1 MTPAPLRLDRVTLA
15 IAGQHLIRDLS
26 LRVAPG
32 EVVTLMGPSGCGKS
46 SLLSYICGT
55 LAPGFQASGGVWLGD
70 RQLDRLLPEQRGL
83 GILFQDD
90 LLFAHLSVGGNL
102 SFALAKGLSRRERRA
117 RIDAA
122 LAEAE
127 LDGMASRDPATLS
140 GGQRARVALLRTLLA
155 EPGALLLDEPFG
167 KLDAELRQRFRAFV
181 FEHAAMRNL
190 PVLLVTHDASDAAAA
205 GGRVINLSA
214 C

>member
-1 MTPAPLRLDRVTLA
+1 MTPAPLRLEGIDLA
-15 IAGQHLIRDLS
+15 IGGQRLIGGLS
-26 LRVAPG
+26 LGVAPG
-32 EVVTLMGPSGCGKS
+32 EVVTVMGPSGCGKS

-55 LAPGFQASGGVWLGD
+55 LAPGFQASGGVWLGE
-70 RQLDRLLPEQRGL
+70 RQLDRLPPEQRGL

-102 SFALAKGLSRRERRA
+102 AFALPKRLSRRQRRA
-117 RIDAA
+117 RIEAA

-127 LDGMASRDPATLS
+127 LDGMAARDPATLS

-190 PVLLVTHDASDAAAA
+190 PVLLVTHDAGDAKAA
-205 GGRVINLSA
+205 GGRVINLNA